1 MSDKKQAEQIEKL
14 NKLKE
19 KDLPENI
26 QKSIAEKQKALE
38 NNTVIRK

>member
-1 MSDKKQAEQIEKL
+1 MNDKKQQEQIEKL

-26 QKSIAEKQKALE
+26 KKSIAEKQKHITKPL
-38 NNTVIRK
+38 NK

>member
-19 KDLPENI
+19 KNLPENI
-26 QKSIAEKQKALE
+26 QKSIAEKQKHITKPF
-38 NNTVIRK
+38 NK

>member
-1 MSDKKQAEQIEKL
+1 MSDKNQKEQIEKL
-14 NKLKE
+14 EKLKE
-19 KDLPENI
+19 KNLPENV